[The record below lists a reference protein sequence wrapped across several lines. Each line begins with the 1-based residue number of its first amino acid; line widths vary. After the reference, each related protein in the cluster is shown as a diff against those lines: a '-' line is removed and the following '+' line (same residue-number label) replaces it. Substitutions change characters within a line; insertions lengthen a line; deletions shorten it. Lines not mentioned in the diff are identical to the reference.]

1 MTNPFEKEDGV
12 YLVLVNAENQHSLWP
27 SQIDV
32 PDGWTVAHGPDTRKS
47 CLDHIETNWTDLRP
61 ASVIA
66 AHR

>member
-12 YLVLVNAENQHSLWP
+12 YQVLVNVENQHSLWP
-27 SQIDV
+27 SHIDV

-47 CLDHIETNWTDLRP
+47 CLDYIETNWTDLRP

-66 AHR
+66 AQR